1 MAILQG
7 RAYVG
12 LGRFDEARKII
23 AEFAARGAS
32 LDARA
37 AARVHTLLDLAIAG
51 ADMLAQGET
60 NDDPN

>member
-1 MAILQG
+1 M
-7 RAYVG
+7 
-12 LGRFDEARKII
+12 I

-37 AARVHTLLDLAIAG
+37 AARLPALLDLAIAG
-51 ADMLAQGET
+51 ADMLAQGVT